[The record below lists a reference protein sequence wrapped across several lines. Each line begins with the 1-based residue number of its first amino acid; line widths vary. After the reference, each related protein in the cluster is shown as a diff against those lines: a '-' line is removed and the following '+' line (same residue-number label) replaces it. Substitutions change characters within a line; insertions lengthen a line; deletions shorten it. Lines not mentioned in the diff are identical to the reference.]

1 MLSYSSSPFIA
12 VAERLV
18 ADATQRDIARCAARY
33 LREHAEALACEGANL
48 EIERPHPMVGRL
60 VLSRDGRN
68 LIAAV
73 HLAMEGGR
81 HEDVPDCEGIGTDPE
96 STAVSLKL
104 KLSYL
109 FAEVG

>member
-1 MLSYSSSPFIA
+1 MLSYQSSPF
-12 VAERLV
+12 VAEAEQLV
-18 ADATQRDIARCAARY
+18 SDSTQRDIARCAARY

-48 EIERPHPMVGRL
+48 EIERPHPVLGRL

-73 HLAMEGGR
+73 YLAT
-81 HEDVPDCEGIGTDPE
+81 EDGHHDESPDCEGIGTDPE

-109 FAEVG
+109 FAEM